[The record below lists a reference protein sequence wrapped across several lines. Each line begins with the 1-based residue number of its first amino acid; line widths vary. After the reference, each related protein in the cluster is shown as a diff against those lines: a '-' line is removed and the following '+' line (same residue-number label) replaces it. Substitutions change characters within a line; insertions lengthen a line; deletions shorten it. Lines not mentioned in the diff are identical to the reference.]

1 MALGTVKRPPRLVCS
16 AQCGKAC
23 WQSACPSEEERRAMR
38 ESSPWPGEPVAG
50 RGLAVRVGRV
60 VPARCC

>member
-1 MALGTVKRPPRLVCS
+1 
-16 AQCGKAC
+16 
-23 WQSACPSEEERRAMR
+23 MR

-50 RGLAVRVGRV
+50 RGLAVRVVRV